1 MPHRVFGDPI
11 TAALTNSPAFPR
23 ASPERWHNAAMRQ
36 DITIS
41 RRHAVLGLSALAVAA
56 SAPVQAQTAD
66 LVPDGESDQTA
77 ALQAAIDGAVG
88 KLTLPAGRFRV
99 GQINLKSNFTL
110 EGVPGATWLVAS
122 GGPAL
127 VISNQQS
134 TVVRDIGFT
143 GNSGTDPLF
152 GIETGTDIT
161 VERCHFTDGSSIA
174 LGMHA
179 SSVRVRDCVF
189 LNHADCAIH
198 SLESTGSLISGNHID
213 GCGNAGIR
221 IWRDTKGV
229 DGSIVTNNRIANIDW
244 KAGGN
249 GQNGNGINVYLADEV
264 IVSDNHIS
272 DCAFTAVRLNTTKN
286 TVVSGNQCRTCGE
299 VAIFSEFGFSGSII
313 AENLIDG
320 CSIPTWAAPIRAWA
334 HGFARMATGKGL
346 DAGHAAGAQKLFD
359 AATRHPLLVAGTG
372 QLDTLVMEAFGG
384 RVMQKGGAEGV
395 QCGAIRD
402 KGLGYALKCDDGNM
416 AASQAMVAALLLKF
430 AEPNEGQRKVLE
442 SFARQPTLNVR
453 KMVVGEMRAVL

>member
-1 MPHRVFGDPI
+1 MAPF
-11 TAALTNSPAFPR
+11 TNSPAFPR
-23 ASPERWHNAAMRQ
+23 AAPESWHNTIMRQ
-36 DITIS
+36 ETTIS
-41 RRHAVLGLSALAVAA
+41 RRHAVLGLSALAAAA

-66 LVPDGESDQTA
+66 LVSDGDSDQTA
-77 ALQAAIDGAVG
+77 ALQAAIDSAVG

-134 TVVRDIGFT
+134 TIVRDIGFT

-161 VERCHFTDGSSIA
+161 VERCHFTDGSNIA

-179 SSVRVRDCVF
+179 SAVRVRDCVF

-320 CSIPTWAAPIRAWA
+320 A
-334 HGFARMATGKGL
+334 ATGISITNL
-346 DAGHAAGAQKLFD
+346 DSEGHLATCANNIVRNISPKSEVNPDTVPVGIYVEAEVSVTGNVVENVPGVAIAAGFGRFMRSIVIANNVVYASD
-359 AATRHPLLVAGTG
+359 VGIGVTVA
-372 QLDTLVMEAFGG
+372 
-384 RVMQKGGAEGV
+384 
-395 QCGAIRD
+395 
-402 KGLGYALKCDDGNM
+402 DDPGPVLIADNM
-416 AASQAMVAALLLKF
+416 IY
-430 AEPNEGQRKVLE
+430 EPK
-442 SFARQPTLNVR
+442 
-453 KMVVGEMRAVL
+453 VGEIVGLEWTKITEPDLRAAADKYPHVTIR